1 MEAVNGWPLKFVST
15 KKSFST
21 STKIADHMAAVGNRM
36 LDWSLSATFI
46 YIFNFSVQL
55 TVEKIVN
62 DGIRTADLRYQV
74 ITC

>member
-1 MEAVNGWPLKFVST
+1 
-15 KKSFST
+15 
-21 STKIADHMAAVGNRM
+21 MAAVGNRM